1 MIVSLTDANLTGA
14 IAGWFR
20 RPVTIRLPC
29 PTLQRCQPDSA
40 MSDESAL
47 PELPVPI
54 RPLDEVTVP
63 AALDGHDGINR
74 ADAARLQIT
83 ASNDVDAIRCFL
95 TEYEQ
100 SPGTH
105 RIYQRECE
113 RLLLWSLIEC
123 GKPLSS
129 LNRQDFEGYL
139 HFLAD
144 PQPAKLWCAPK
155 VPRVKPAWRPFVGP
169 LSDSAVLTSIAAINS
184 LMAYLV
190 DAGYLS
196 GNPLG
201 LIRQRRRKL
210 NMAATGPAQ
219 VIAQTEEMQKIE
231 RFLDAEMWHAVT
243 RAIEALPRETEGERD
258 EYERARFIAALL
270 YMLAPR
276 AGELESHRM
285 NSFREE
291 RGRWWWHVVGK
302 GGKQARVPVADDM
315 VHALVRYR
323 KHLGLSA
330 MPKRTDLTPLLVSI
344 KDRSPIT
351 ARRLNQILKKLF
363 NAAAELLP
371 EASEHKREKLRAAS
385 AHWGRHT
392 GITAKLDSG
401 MNERFVQKDA
411 RHTDARTTQRY
422 IHEEEERW
430 HDEAQKQQLPWATPS
445 DEEALKKP

>member
-1 MIVSLTDANLTGA
+1 
-14 IAGWFR
+14 
-20 RPVTIRLPC
+20 
-29 PTLQRCQPDSA
+29 
-40 MSDESAL
+40 MSDEFPGGA
-47 PELPVPI
+47 PVPI
-54 RPLDEVTVP
+54 RPMDEISVP
-63 AALDGHDGINR
+63 AALDGHDGVNR
-74 ADAARLQIT
+74 ADRARLQIGADT
-83 ASNDVDAIRCFL
+83 DMDAIRCFL
-95 TEYEQ
+95 TEYDR

-113 RLLLWSLIEC
+113 RLLLWSLVEC

-139 HFLAD
+139 NFLVD
-144 PQPAKLWCAPK
+144 PQPAKLWCGPK
-155 VPRVKPAWRPFVGP
+155 VQRVRAEWRPFVGP
-169 LSDSAVLTSIAAINS
+169 LSESAVLTAIAAINS
-184 LMAYLV
+184 LMSYLV
-190 DAGYLS
+190 DAGYLA

-210 NMAATGPAQ
+210 AAESAGPAH
-219 VIAQTEEMQKIE
+219 VIAQTEEMQKVE
-231 RFLDAEMWHAVT
+231 RFLDAEMWQAVT
-243 RAIEALPRETEGERD
+243 RAIEAMPREADGERD

-302 GGKQARVPVADDM
+302 GGKQAKVPVADDM

-323 KHLGLSA
+323 KHLGLPA
-330 MPKRTDLTPLLVSI
+330 MPKRTDLTPLLVSL

-351 ARRLNQILKKLF
+351 SRRLNQILKKIF
-363 NAAAELLP
+363 YAAAELLP
-371 EASEHKREKLRAAS
+371 DESEYKKDKLRAAS

-392 GITAKLDSG
+392 GITAKLDAG
-401 MNERFVQKDA
+401 MSERYVQKDA

-430 HDEAQKQQLPWATPS
+430 HDEAQKQQLPWSTESTPG
-445 DEEALKKP
+445 K

>member
-1 MIVSLTDANLTGA
+1 MTTA
-14 IAGWFR
+14 
-20 RPVTIRLPC
+20 
-29 PTLQRCQPDSA
+29 
-40 MSDESAL
+40 AL
-47 PELPVPI
+47 PIPL
-54 RPLDEVTVP
+54 RPLDEISVP
-63 AALDGHDGINR
+63 EALDGHDGVNR
-74 ADAARLQIT
+74 ADRARLQIGAQT
-83 ASNDVDAIRCFL
+83 DIEAIRCFL
-95 TEYEQ
+95 AEYDR

-123 GKPLSS
+123 GRPLSS

-144 PQPAKLWCAPK
+144 PQPAALWCGPK
-155 VPRVKPAWRPFVGP
+155 VQRVRAEWRPFVGP
-169 LSDSAVLTSIAAINS
+169 LSESAVLTAIAAINS
-184 LMAYLV
+184 LMSYLV
-190 DAGYLS
+190 DAGYLA

-210 NMAATGPAQ
+210 SLEKNGPAH
-219 VIAQTEEMQKIE
+219 VIAQTEEMQKVE
-231 RFLDAEMWHAVT
+231 RFLDAEMWQAVT
-243 RAIEALPRETEGERD
+243 QAIEAMPRETDGERD

-302 GGKQARVPVADDM
+302 GGKQAKVPVADDM

-351 ARRLNQILKKLF
+351 ARRLNQILKKIF
-363 NAAAELLP
+363 YAAAELLP
-371 EASEHKREKLRAAS
+371 EISEHKREKLRAAS

-401 MNERFVQKDA
+401 MNERYVQKDA

-430 HDEAQKQQLPWATPS
+430 HDEAQKQQLPWASPEKVSPS
-445 DEEALKKP
+445 K

>member
-1 MIVSLTDANLTGA
+1 MPPSAENPTTA
-14 IAGWFR
+14 
-20 RPVTIRLPC
+20 RPGLP
-29 PTLQRCQPDSA
+29 L
-40 MSDESAL
+40 
-47 PELPVPI
+47 
-54 RPLDEVTVP
+54 RPLDEIAVP
-63 AALDGHDGINR
+63 EALDGHDGVNR
-74 ADAARLQIT
+74 ADRVRLQIG
-83 ASNDVDAIRCFL
+83 AGNDVDAIRGFL
-95 TEYEQ
+95 AEDAR

-144 PQPAKLWCAPK
+144 PQPAALWCGPK
-155 VPRVKPAWRPFVGP
+155 VARVKAQWRPFVGP
-169 LSDSAVLTSIAAINS
+169 LSDAAVLTAIAAINS

-190 DAGYLS
+190 DAGYLA

-210 NMAATGPAQ
+210 ASASAGPAQ
-219 VIAQTEEMQKIE
+219 VIAQTEEMLKVE
-231 RFLDAEMWHAVT
+231 RFLDAEMWQAVT
-243 RAIEALPRETEGERD
+243 RAIEAMPRDSALACD
-258 EYERARFIAALL
+258 EYERARFVAALL

-330 MPKRTDLTPLLVSI
+330 MPRRNDLTPLLVSL

-351 ARRLNQILKKLF
+351 ARRLNQILKKIF
-363 NAAAELLP
+363 CAAAGLLP
-371 EASEHKREKLRAAS
+371 EESEHKREKLRAAS

-401 MNERFVQKDA
+401 MNERYVQKDA

-430 HDEAQKQQLPWATPS
+430 HDEAQKQQLPWATPN
-445 DEEALKKP
+445 DTDGKRGPD

>member
-1 MIVSLTDANLTGA
+1 MTSTD
-14 IAGWFR
+14 
-20 RPVTIRLPC
+20 RPSPAPV
-29 PTLQRCQPDSA
+29 
-40 MSDESAL
+40 AL
-47 PELPVPI
+47 
-54 RPLDEVTVP
+54 RPLDEIEVP
-63 AALDGHDGINR
+63 DALDGRVGINR
-74 ADAARLQIT
+74 AERARLQIGADT
-83 ASNDVDAIRCFL
+83 DRDAIRCFL
-95 TEYEQ
+95 AEYDR

-123 GKPLSS
+123 GKPLSG

-144 PQPAKLWCAPK
+144 PQPAALWCGPK
-155 VPRVKPAWRPFVGP
+155 VQRVRAEWRPFVGP
-169 LSDSAVLTSIAAINS
+169 LSESAVLTAIAAINS
-184 LMAYLV
+184 LMSYLV
-190 DAGYLS
+190 DAGYLA

-210 NMAATGPAQ
+210 SLEQNGLAQ
-219 VIAQTEEMQKIE
+219 VIAQTEEMQKVE
-231 RFLDAEMWHAVT
+231 RFLDAEMWQAVT
-243 RAIEALPRETEGERD
+243 QAIEAMPRETDGERD

-302 GGKQARVPVADDM
+302 GGKQAKVPVADDM

-330 MPKRTDLTPLLVSI
+330 MPKRTDMTPLLVSI

-351 ARRLNQILKKLF
+351 ARRLNQILKKIF
-363 NAAAELLP
+363 YAAAELLP
-371 EASEHKREKLRAAS
+371 EISEHKREKLRAAS

-401 MNERFVQKDA
+401 MNERYVQKDA

-430 HDEAQKQQLPWATPS
+430 HDEAQKQQLPWASPEKISPS
-445 DEEALKKP
+445 K